1 MRNRFPP
8 PMKKVVPIDA
18 DYRATVAAA
27 EAG

>member
-8 PMKKVVPIDA
+8 PMKKVVPIGA
-18 DYRATVAAA
+18 DYRVAAAAA